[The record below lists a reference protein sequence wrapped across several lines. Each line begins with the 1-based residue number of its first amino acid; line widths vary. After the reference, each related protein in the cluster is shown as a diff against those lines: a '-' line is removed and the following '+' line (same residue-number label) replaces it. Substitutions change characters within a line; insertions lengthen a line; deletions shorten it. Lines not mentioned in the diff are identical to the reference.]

1 MFLTDSVCF
10 PGIGSFTI
18 IDGNQV
24 SGEDAGNKYVLFFSN
39 TCIREGSA
47 LSWRARPKSQL
58 HLLSQGDL
66 TFKWKVKS
74 TLCLGLRQGLS
85 ELI

>member
-1 MFLTDSVCF
+1 MEIRSAEKMLEISMFY
-10 PGIGSFTI
+10 SFQI
-18 IDGNQV
+18 HALGKAV
-24 SGEDAGNKYVLFFSN
+24 H
-39 TCIREGSA
+39 